1 MSVLILPANW
11 DAESSSVKIRLK
23 EKQYF
28 NLCLDW
34 ISTVSEFLT
43 FLAIID
49 TMYSVDSMKTLLS
62 WIMILWKASHPKV
75 HPKERL

>member
-1 MSVLILPANW
+1 MYVLILPANW

-23 EKQYF
+23 EEQHF
-28 NLCLDW
+28 NLVLHW
-34 ISTVSEFLT
+34 TGTVSEFLG

-49 TMYSVDSMKTLLS
+49 TMYSVDSMKTLLP

-75 HPKERL
+75 HPKEQP